1 MATTETQ
8 NGFIVDASVEIGN
21 VEHTQLQSIIKRVE
35 QSYDTE
41 VERVLADTAYT
52 NGENLQF
59 AEQAG
64 IDLVGPIAFEAILL
78 PQKHAK
84 FEIMRAKH

>member
-1 MATTETQ
+1 MPRKTQ
-8 NGFIVDASVEIGN
+8 
-21 VEHTQLQSIIKRVE
+21 KRVE

-64 IDLVGPIAFEAILL
+64 IDLVGPIAGVNA
-78 PQKHAK
+78 QVVH
-84 FEIMRAKH
+84 